1 MDFKSDEDLMKQ
13 IMAGGGGAAAAD
25 IDDELAAL
33 EEEVGGNKKG
43 DDDGLADLENE
54 LDDEEKGKT
63 KPKQKKDA
71 LDDDLD
77 ALEKEGLDDVDVEE
91 EEKKPQK
98 KPEVKKEPPKPQPKK
113 EVPKGPDLYPEK
125 TEKMYHKIDN
135 MTSLGALEKEKEM
148 CDKIIEYKKKRGD
161 DYDDWEMKK
170 DNIDTRMNAITTNIE
185 GGIWDL
191 NKYKQEIMKQNKNEA
206 KILLFLEKDPQLNE
220 EQKKVVKARI
230 EERRQ
235 IIDKELKQNIEEGGE
250 EEEPKKE
257 ETKKEAPKK
266 EEPKKDDIDLYPE
279 KAEKMYHKVEKMS
292 SLTTLEKEKEIC
304 DKIIEYKKK
313 RGDDPFDWENKKDDI
328 DTRIGYINTNIEG
341 GIWDLNKYKQEI
353 LNQYKWE
360 STIIQYME
368 KDPNLKEEQKKV
380 LKARIE
386 ERRKL
391 IDKEIKDSAQA
402 EAEEEGGEEEKP
414 KEEEK
419 KKEEP
424 KKEKE
429 KEDKKK
435 EIIETKK
442 SLNPLFDVP
451 KEKEGEEKERLNKI
465 VIDRLNEYRAA
476 IDYFQTNE
484 MAEQRLDAT
493 QKAKLICVEL
503 KKIQDGKWKEVN
515 EFKLPDPVT
524 PEYIYG
530 YSKEERNEKF
540 KKIIMD
546 YDKQRKEIMESMT
559 KLIEDTKKLP
569 SHLRKKAQPEVMK
582 SLNEKKTRKTK
593 IDQIINLLKE
603 KFQDSWV
610 PAPLFVEQ
618 DKEIKTEKINK
629 DIPEN
634 TLRIIFGKT
643 TYTKDQSMYLIV
655 THPEKNQQIKFDQ
668 KGPGNWENQFDWKYE
683 KGDFK
688 SLFRQKIHVEVFHN
702 KWFKDKLKAT
712 FDMDLREL
720 KDHIEFTKDFE
731 IKQESGATGNTAN
744 VTFQVRTPCKDKE
757 YLTETKSYLQI
768 KKIFPGFK
776 IKGGKNTEEAINFEV
791 KTAKISPQDLSVS
804 SGTPNTEQPKQSK
817 PQANKPVAKPQGQ
830 GAKPKGKPAPGGKK
844 PAQPSAPID
853 KSQFKPEELEDPD
866 NPDCLQTLS
875 VLQFKQKKYKDI
887 SDKID
892 GRTPRPLMQKIVKI
906 GCKIKQLEEA
916 LGDDQVSPQDYSILL
931 KATFEHDKK
940 LAEYFKQTGNK
951 EKFMLVQERLPLILK
966 ELEDL
971 VKHMP
976 K

>member
-71 LDDDLD
+71 LDDDLE

-191 NKYKQEIMKQNKNEA
+191 NKYKQEIMKQYKNEA
-206 KILLFLEKDPQLNE
+206 KILQFLEKDPQLND
-220 EQKKVVKARI
+220 EQKKIVKARI
-230 EERRQ
+230 EERKQ

-368 KDPNLKEEQKKV
+368 KDANLKEEQKKV

-402 EAEEEGGEEEKP
+402 EAEEEGGE
-414 KEEEK
+414 K
-419 KKEEP
+419 KK
-424 KKEKE
+424 
-429 KEDKKK
+429 KKK
-435 EIIETKK
+435 K
-442 SLNPLFDVP
+442 
-451 KEKEGEEKERLNKI
+451 
-465 VIDRLNEYRAA
+465 
-476 IDYFQTNE
+476 
-484 MAEQRLDAT
+484 
-493 QKAKLICVEL
+493 L
-503 KKIQDGKWKEVN
+503 KK
-515 EFKLPDPVT
+515 
-524 PEYIYG
+524 
-530 YSKEERNEKF
+530 
-540 KKIIMD
+540 KK
-546 YDKQRKEIMESMT
+546 
-559 KLIEDTKKLP
+559 
-569 SHLRKKAQPEVMK
+569 
-582 SLNEKKTRKTK
+582 
-593 IDQIINLLKE
+593 
-603 KFQDSWV
+603 
-610 PAPLFVEQ
+610 
-618 DKEIKTEKINK
+618 
-629 DIPEN
+629 
-634 TLRIIFGKT
+634 
-643 TYTKDQSMYLIV
+643 
-655 THPEKNQQIKFDQ
+655 
-668 KGPGNWENQFDWKYE
+668 
-683 KGDFK
+683 
-688 SLFRQKIHVEVFHN
+688 
-702 KWFKDKLKAT
+702 
-712 FDMDLREL
+712 
-720 KDHIEFTKDFE
+720 
-731 IKQESGATGNTAN
+731 
-744 VTFQVRTPCKDKE
+744 
-757 YLTETKSYLQI
+757 
-768 KKIFPGFK
+768 
-776 IKGGKNTEEAINFEV
+776 
-791 KTAKISPQDLSVS
+791 
-804 SGTPNTEQPKQSK
+804 
-817 PQANKPVAKPQGQ
+817 
-830 GAKPKGKPAPGGKK
+830 
-844 PAQPSAPID
+844 
-853 KSQFKPEELEDPD
+853 
-866 NPDCLQTLS
+866 
-875 VLQFKQKKYKDI
+875 
-887 SDKID
+887 
-892 GRTPRPLMQKIVKI
+892 
-906 GCKIKQLEEA
+906 
-916 LGDDQVSPQDYSILL
+916 
-931 KATFEHDKK
+931 
-940 LAEYFKQTGNK
+940 
-951 EKFMLVQERLPLILK
+951 
-966 ELEDL
+966 
-971 VKHMP
+971 
-976 K
+976 

>member
-71 LDDDLD
+71 LDDDLE

-170 DNIDTRMNAITTNIE
+170 DNIDTRMNSITTNIE

-220 EQKKVVKARI
+220 EQKKIVKARI
-230 EERRQ
+230 EERKQ

-368 KDPNLKEEQKKV
+368 KDANLKEEQKKV

-402 EAEEEGGEEEKP
+402 EAEGEEEEEKP

-429 KEDKKK
+429 KEKETKKK

-559 KLIEDTKKLP
+559 KLVEDTKKLP
-569 SHLRKKAQPEVMK
+569 SHLR
-582 SLNEKKTRKTK
+582 NEKFERKK
-593 IDQIINLLKE
+593 
-603 KFQDSWV
+603 
-610 PAPLFVEQ
+610 
-618 DKEIKTEKINK
+618 NK
-629 DIPEN
+629 
-634 TLRIIFGKT
+634 
-643 TYTKDQSMYLIV
+643 
-655 THPEKNQQIKFDQ
+655 KN
-668 KGPGNWENQFDWKYE
+668 
-683 KGDFK
+683 
-688 SLFRQKIHVEVFHN
+688 
-702 KWFKDKLKAT
+702 
-712 FDMDLREL
+712 
-720 KDHIEFTKDFE
+720 
-731 IKQESGATGNTAN
+731 
-744 VTFQVRTPCKDKE
+744 
-757 YLTETKSYLQI
+757 
-768 KKIFPGFK
+768 
-776 IKGGKNTEEAINFEV
+776 KNR
-791 KTAKISPQDLSVS
+791 
-804 SGTPNTEQPKQSK
+804 PN
-817 PQANKPVAKPQGQ
+817 N
-830 GAKPKGKPAPGGKK
+830 
-844 PAQPSAPID
+844 
-853 KSQFKPEELEDPD
+853 
-866 NPDCLQTLS
+866 
-875 VLQFKQKKYKDI
+875 
-887 SDKID
+887 
-892 GRTPRPLMQKIVKI
+892 
-906 GCKIKQLEEA
+906 
-916 LGDDQVSPQDYSILL
+916 
-931 KATFEHDKK
+931 
-940 LAEYFKQTGNK
+940 
-951 EKFMLVQERLPLILK
+951 
-966 ELEDL
+966 
-971 VKHMP
+971 
-976 K
+976 